1 MSIPSPPP
9 PRSGLGPPPSLDGL
23 SSLINLDKPT
33 NGLESIRNA
42 PIKPVHSNG
51 TMLKSQSQTPSSI
64 PTSISSSLL
73 SPNHP
78 TNLRKQAKTQLDP
91 TFSLKSYIG
100 AANALLEKARSSD
113 AQGQAEQAFVNYLK
127 SAE

>member
-1 MSIPSPPP
+1 MEKPGATGTESSKPSPT
-9 PRSGLGPPPSLDGL
+9 
-23 SSLINLDKPT
+23 KAT
-33 NGLESIRNA
+33 
-42 PIKPVHSNG
+42 HSNG
-51 TMLKSQSQTPSSI
+51 ATHRSATQPVSSQSTTPSSI
-64 PTSISSSLL
+64 M

-78 TNLRKQAKTQLDP
+78 TNLRKQAKTELDP

>member
-1 MSIPSPPP
+1 
-9 PRSGLGPPPSLDGL
+9 
-23 SSLINLDKPT
+23 
-33 NGLESIRNA
+33 
-42 PIKPVHSNG
+42 
-51 TMLKSQSQTPSSI
+51 MLKSQSQTPSSI